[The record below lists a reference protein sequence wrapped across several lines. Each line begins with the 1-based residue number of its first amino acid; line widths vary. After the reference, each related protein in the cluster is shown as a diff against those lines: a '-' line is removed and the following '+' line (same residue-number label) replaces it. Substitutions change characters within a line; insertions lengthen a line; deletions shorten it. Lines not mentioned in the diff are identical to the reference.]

1 MHELLQLLSG
11 GDRRSIGRANAVAAL
26 VLDQPALLGVLFDGL
41 ATTDPVLRMR
51 CADAAEKVTAMRPD
65 YLVPYKGTLIEQ
77 LCGVEQQE
85 VRWHL
90 APMLARLPLAGPDEA
105 LVLAILRGYTKDRSS
120 IVKTAAMQALADLAV
135 RSPRLRAEV
144 LAPWKEHL
152 FHAKTQRRKVFQC
165 DISVVRFT
173 YRVTGSSPAKFY
185 SSLRSWRLCVSNC
198 RF

>member
-120 IVKTAAMQALADLAV
+120 IVKTAAMQALGDLAV
-135 RSPRLRAEV
+135 RNPRLRAEV
-144 LAPWKEHL
+144 LAQIREFTLIGTP
-152 FHAKTQRRKVFQC
+152 AMQARGRKL
-165 DISVVRFT
+165 I
-173 YRVTGSSPAKFY
+173 A
-185 SSLRSWRLCVSNC
+185 RLSALNGA
-198 RF
+198 